1 MALASRQDLQDY
13 ALRRLGHPVIE
24 INVDEGQLSDRIDD
38 ALQFFQEYHF
48 DGVEKTYVKHQITG
62 SKLKLTANLANNFQ
76 KAETIT
82 GGTSGATAV
91 VDGADD
97 TAQFILLEQTKTG
110 TFVGGETITGS
121 ESGATATT
129 HGTGTYTQGDIEN
142 GYLPISNNILGIT
155 RVFNFGGAAT
165 NNTRDGQL
173 FDLMYQF
180 RMNDLYN
187 LMGAD
192 MIYYSVVQTHLTTLE
207 KLLTGDRQ
215 IRWNRKT
222 DRLYIDTDWDK
233 TFNIGDFIVAEAYAI
248 VDPATYT
255 EVYDDMFLN
264 KYVTALFKK
273 QWGENLKKFAG
284 IQMPG
289 GVTLDGQTIYQE
301 AIQEIQAIEQEMQ
314 LKYELPP
321 QFMIG

>member
-1 MALASRQDLQDY
+1 MGLASRTDLQDY

-24 INVDEGQLSDRIDD
+24 INVDESQLSDRMDD

-48 DGVEKTYVKHQITG
+48 DGTEKTFVKHQIVG
-62 SKLKLTANLANNFQ
+62 SSIKLTANLATSFQ
-76 KAETIT
+76 RGENLV
-82 GGTSGATAV
+82 GGTSGAIAKAISSDSTGQYIYV
-91 VDGADD
+91 E
-97 TAQFILLEQTKTG
+97 TMKSG
-110 TFVGGETITGS
+110 TFVASEQITGS
-121 ESGATATT
+121 MSGATATLGAT
-129 HGTGTYTQGDIEN
+129 DFYTKGDIEN

-165 NNTRDGQL
+165 NNTKDGQL
-173 FDLMYQF
+173 FDMMYQF

-192 MIYYSVVQTHLTTLE
+192 MIYYTVVQSHLTTLE

-215 IRWNRKT
+215 IRFNRKT
-222 DRLYIDTDWDK
+222 DKLYIDTDWDK
-233 TFNIGDFIVAEAYAI
+233 TFNIGDYVVAEAYAI
-248 VDPATYT
+248 TDPATYS
-255 EVYDDMFLN
+255 EVYDDMFLK
-264 KYVTALFKK
+264 KYTTALFKK
-273 QWGENLKKFAG
+273 QWGDNLKKFAG

-289 GVTLDGQTIYQE
+289 GVTLNGEVIYGE
-301 AIQEIQAIEQEMQ
+301 AVQEILAIEQEMA

>member
-1 MALASRQDLQDY
+1 MALASRADLNDY
-13 ALRRLGHPVIE
+13 CLRRLGHPVIE
-24 INVDEGQLSDRIDD
+24 INVDDQQLSDRIDD

-48 DGVEKTYVKHQITG
+48 DGVEKTFVKHQITG
-62 SKLKLTANLANNFQ
+62 SKLKLTANLAGNFT
-76 KAETIT
+76 KGETIT
-82 GGTSGATAV
+82 GGTSGATAI

-97 TAQFILLEQTKTG
+97 TAQFIQIEQVKSG
-110 TFVGGETITGS
+110 TFQGGETITGDR
-121 ESGATATT
+121 SGATATL
-129 HGTGTYTQGDIEN
+129 HGTDTYTKGDIEN
-142 GYLPISNNILGIT
+142 GYVPISNNILGIT

-165 NNTRDGQL
+165 NNTKDGQL

-192 MIYYSVVQTHLTTLE
+192 MIYYSVVQSHLTTLE

-233 TFNIGDFIVAEAYAI
+233 TFNIGDYIVAEAYAI
-248 VDPATYT
+248 IDPATYS
-255 EVYDDMFLN
+255 EVYDDMFLK
-264 KYVTALFKK
+264 KYTTALFKK
-273 QWGENLKKFAG
+273 QWGDNLKKFAG

-289 GVTLDGQTIYQE
+289 GVTLNGEVIYNE
-301 AIQEIQAIEQEMQ
+301 AVEELRQIEQEMQ